1 MNQLRKAATRERR
14 VPMFWW
20 CGMALVMGGALYI
33 LIRPHSPT
41 AATLTV
47 ILLAGAWAAPVLA
60 LVSLMAPR
68 RALSPP
74 PGPGQGGYAA
84 WKRQVRLLGRVLLY
98 YGDIPELPPDI
109 RGLLRRAR
117 EDLHDTLRAHP
128 LRDDL
133 ERVCGRI
140 RTETLP
146 AVKAWLWAE
155 FGPRIRESAREAE
168 RHMEACADDNERLRL
183 MQEAVEN
190 AAAQMTRYVMPRML
204 ERERLA
210 CAHDCTWLAAT
221 AVAREGRRISPMELA
236 AMFVVVWS
244 DFSEPWQPAE
254 VIRRVFRR
262 ELGGAGG
269 ETAAAENAAPGSEAA
284 ETAAASAGPADDGI
298 VIRNGKRYR
307 RVRVRRRSSRRH
319 HRRHLGPS
327 ALDILLSFGQWVR
340 YSVRSWLLTR

>member
-1 MNQLRKAATRERR
+1 
-14 VPMFWW
+14 
-20 CGMALVMGGALYI
+20 
-33 LIRPHSPT
+33 
-41 AATLTV
+41 
-47 ILLAGAWAAPVLA
+47 LLAGAGAAPVLA
-60 LVSLMAPR
+60 RVSLMAPR
-68 RALSPP
+68 GPSPP

-155 FGPRIRESAREAE
+155 FGPRIREAAREAE

-183 MQEAVEN
+183 MQTTVEN

-210 CAHDCTWLAAT
+210 CAHDCTWLAAV
-221 AVAREGRRISPMELA
+221 AVAREGRRIPPMELA

-262 ELGGAGG
+262 AEEAGG
-269 ETAAAENAAPGSEAA
+269 ETAAAENAASGSEAA
-284 ETAAASAGPADDGI
+284 ETAAASGDGPDGAI
-298 VIRNGKRYR
+298 VVRNGKRYR
-307 RVRVRRRSSRRH
+307 RVRVRRRSSPRN
-319 HRRHLGPS
+319 HRRESRTVGAGHS
-327 ALDILLSFGQWVR
+327 AFLWPVGALFRSLLAADPVAGRVIPASRNSPQPQPD
-340 YSVRSWLLTR
+340 

>member
-1 MNQLRKAATRERR
+1 MNQLRKAAARERR

-20 CGMALVMGGALYI
+20 CGMALAMGGGLYI

-41 AATLTV
+41 VAILAV

-68 RALSPP
+68 RASSPP
-74 PGPGQGGYAA
+74 PAPGQGGYAD
-84 WKRQVRLLGRVLLY
+84 WRRQARLLGRVLLY
-98 YGDIPELPPDI
+98 YGDIPELPSDI
-109 RGLLRRAR
+109 RERLRGAR
-117 EDLHDTLRAHP
+117 EDLRDTLRAHP

-146 AVKAWLWAE
+146 AVKEWLWRE
-155 FGPRIRESAREAE
+155 FGPRIREAAREAKQQ
-168 RHMEACADDNERLRL
+168 MEACADDNERLRL
-183 MQEAVEN
+183 LQEAVEN

-204 ERERLA
+204 ERERLV
-210 CAHDCTWLAAT
+210 CAHDCTWLAAV
-221 AVAREGRRISPMELA
+221 AVAREGRRIPPMELA

-244 DFSEPWQPAE
+244 DFSEPWQPAD
-254 VIRRVFRR
+254 VIQRVFRN
-262 ELGGAGG
+262 ELGEAGG
-269 ETAAAENAAPGSEAA
+269 EAAAAEDAAAAP
-284 ETAAASAGPADDGI
+284 ADGGI

-307 RVRVRRRSSRRH
+307 RVRVRSRSSRRH

-327 ALDILLSFGQWVR
+327 VFDILLSFGQWVR

>member
-1 MNQLRKAATRERR
+1 MNQLRKAAARERR

-68 RALSPP
+68 RASSPP
-74 PGPGQGGYAA
+74 PAPGQGGYAA
-84 WKRQVRLLGRVLLY
+84 WKRQARLLGRVLLY

-117 EDLHDTLRAHP
+117 EDLRDTLRAHP

-146 AVKAWLWAE
+146 AVKEWMWRE
-155 FGPRIRESAREAE
+155 FGPHIREAAREAE
-168 RHMEACADDNERLRL
+168 EQVAAAADDNERLRI
-183 MQEAVEN
+183 QQAAVEN
-190 AAAQMTRYVMPRML
+190 AAAQMTRFVMPRML

-210 CAHDCTWLAAT
+210 CAHDCSWLAAT
-221 AVAREGRRISPMELA
+221 AVARDGRRISPIDLA

-262 ELGGAGG
+262 ELGAAGG
-269 ETAAAENAAPGSEAA
+269 EAAAAENADSGPEAA
-284 ETAAASAGPADDGI
+284 ETAAASGDGPDDGI
-298 VIRNGKRYR
+298 VVRNGKRYR
-307 RVRVRRRSSRRH
+307 RVRVRRRSSRRNR
-319 HRRHLGPS
+319 RRHLGPS

>member
-1 MNQLRKAATRERR
+1 MNQLRKAAARERR

-20 CGMALVMGGALYI
+20 CGMALAMGGALFI

-41 AATLTV
+41 VAALAV

-68 RALSPP
+68 RASLPP
-74 PGPGQGGYAA
+74 PAPGQGGYAA

-221 AVAREGRRISPMELA
+221 AVAREGRRIPPIELA

-262 ELGGAGG
+262 AGEAGG
-269 ETAAAENAAPGSEAA
+269 ETAAAENAASGSEAA
-284 ETAAASAGPADDGI
+284 ETAAASGDGPDGAI
-298 VIRNGKRYR
+298 VVRNGKRYR
-307 RVRVRRRSSRRH
+307 RVRVRRRSSRRN